1 MGTKSGIWLLEKM
14 PNDEFLGARLPSE
27 EQVLLVFILVLSMLD
42 EDTPV
47 QGFLEEQC
55 VTMVNYIQNVLKE
68 ESHPRED
75 YKEFLNLPL
84 LYLGGW
90 NENNFTFRIPGALN
104 QARWMAKALYA
115 LKIALFAKQLNMSQ
129 REFKGMKRVVD
140 FTWKEKTSHFVTQKT
155 KTFFELFEIYDVTEY
170 CSDSLRSHVNALKV
184 VNDAVER
191 EIVLIKKFNES
202 VRDEQQKQFL
212 LRAVEYH
219 REVVTNRTKEE
230 IASYKIDQY
239 TSTLHVHN
247 AC

>member
-1 MGTKSGIWLLEKM
+1 MGTKSGIWLLENL

-47 QGFLEEQC
+47 QGFLEEQR

-75 YKEFLNLPL
+75 YKELLNLPL

-90 NENNFTFRIPGALN
+90 DENNFTFRIPEALH

-129 REFKGMKRVVD
+129 RELKGMKRIL
-140 FTWKEKTSHFVTQKT
+140 KEKISHFVTQKT

-191 EIVLIKKFNES
+191 GIVLIKKFNES

-230 IASYKIDQY
+230 ITSYKIDQY